1 MVSNKVLVGRRGG
14 VIRGS
19 GFSKYRE
26 RRTHATSGR
35 AREGA
40 RERGESV
47 PGYDSRLSPR
57 AKVRRFPYVRTYVCV
72 RVYLCMRARA
82 CTSKIGRSTRCRGK
96 RYCGTWPSLMSQPTP
111 CDSDKQDST
120 GTGQDRLARYQ
131 DCKSGILFAR
141 YRGL

>member
-26 RRTHATSGR
+26 TRTHASH
-35 AREGA
+35 
-40 RERGESV
+40 RERERESIV
-47 PGYDSRLSPR
+47 ARLPYDSRLRSLLR
-57 AKVRRFPYVRTYVCV
+57 AELRRFPYVLTYVRTYDSCMCV
-72 RVYLCMRARA
+72 RARIYVYV
-82 CTSKIGRSTRCRGK
+82 SKIGRSTRCRGK

-120 GTGQDRLARYQ
+120 GTGQGPSRSV
-131 DCKSGILFAR
+131 SGL
-141 YRGL
+141 